1 MYKKFKECVRNLD
14 LRVQVHPGE
23 IWVSKQRVHIVLEAS
38 KSAVAKD
45 DVPKICGLVLTH
57 SLGVFKF
64 VCTYFCTRLPLY
76 RGSPTYAVFTTA
88 KPTTAIF
95 GLWKWGIFT
104 LVWDLLQS
112 HFCKFWVTQLFQV
125 LNPHKVGYI
134 ICHKKKKRNN
144 KMLII
149 FLSYLEACFLL
160 LTFFENFNL

>member
-1 MYKKFKECVRNLD
+1 MAKECLTGPGTASQTVRFGFCLSSLWRLGQFFWARPGPACNLDGTFFMPELTIGVGVVSFRECVRNLD
-14 LRVQVHPGE
+14 LRVKVHPGE

-38 KSAVAKD
+38 KSAVVKD

-95 GLWKWGIFT
+95 GL
-104 LVWDLLQS
+104 
-112 HFCKFWVTQLFQV
+112 
-125 LNPHKVGYI
+125 
-134 ICHKKKKRNN
+134 
-144 KMLII
+144 
-149 FLSYLEACFLL
+149 
-160 LTFFENFNL
+160 